1 MTSVRS
7 DIAMSG
13 ASLRGSEKSKK
24 AWPRAARSLGHG
36 LFGRGDNVAW
46 WTVDPRRIDEVAHAY
61 RVDGTAELESFG
73 ERRWQSML
81 RDQSIAE
88 DGRLRERGK
97 RGEGIVP

>member
-1 MTSVRS
+1 MRHCAEARS
-7 DIAMSG
+7 QRRHG
-13 ASLRGSEKSKK
+13 
-24 AWPRAARSLGHG
+24 PRAARSLGHK

-46 WTVDPRRIDEVAHAY
+46 WTVDPRRINEVAHAY
-61 RVDGTAELESFG
+61 RVNGTAELESFG

-88 DGRLRERGK
+88 DGRLRERGE